1 MIYKFTLIFLDFK
14 FLKDSHDEDNNY
26 NNLLLQ
32 VPTVLQHETL
42 LTQSTTVSSTP
53 FDTIKWSAQVL
64 KYLRRIRA
72 KNWI

>member
-1 MIYKFTLIFLDFK
+1 MFLDFK

-53 FDTIKWSAQVL
+53 FDTIK
-64 KYLRRIRA
+64 
-72 KNWI
+72 